1 MDVLVVGGTG
11 AAGRAAVVALAGR
24 GHTVRALSRSGK
36 TDVPGAIGYRADLS
50 TGEGLAKAMSGVDA
64 VVDAFNV
71 RSQSYETARTAFVG
85 ATERLL
91 AAGKEAGVGH
101 HVLLS
106 IVAIDNSPFAYYRA
120 KEAQEQAVLA
130 GQVPYTIVRATQFH
144 EFGGQLAE
152 QTRFGPFVVLPT
164 FVTRPVAVSEVGEAL
179 ADAVE
184 AGPSGR
190 APDLCGPAVERVPD
204 MARRTLK
211 ARGVRAVVI
220 PLPLPGKVGAMMR
233 SGALG
238 GDGSGRQ
245 GRQTFDEWV
254 RGESAKA

>member
-11 AAGRAAVVALAGR
+11 EAGRAAVRALVAR

-36 TDVPGAIGYRADLS
+36 TDVPGAIGYRADLT
-50 TGEGLAKAMSGVDA
+50 TGDGLDQALSNVDA
-64 VVDAFNV
+64 VIDAFNV
-71 RSQSYETARTAFVG
+71 QSQSYAVARAAFVG

-91 AAGKEAGVGH
+91 AAERDAGVRH

-106 IVAIDNSPFAYYRA
+106 IVAIDDSPYAYYRA
-120 KEAQEQAVLA
+120 KEAQEQAVVA
-130 GQVPYTIVRATQFH
+130 GGVPYTILRATQFH
-144 EFGGQLAE
+144 EFAGQLAG
-152 QTRFGPFVVLPT
+152 RLKFGPFVLVPQ

-184 AGPSGR
+184 AGSSGR
-190 APDLCGPAVERVPD
+190 APDLFGPRVERVSD

-211 ARGVRAVVI
+211 AHGTRAVVV

-233 SGALG
+233 SGHAG
-238 GDGSGRQ
+238 GDGVGRESHL
-245 GRQTFDEWV
+245 TFDEWV
-254 RGESAKA
+254 RGESARA